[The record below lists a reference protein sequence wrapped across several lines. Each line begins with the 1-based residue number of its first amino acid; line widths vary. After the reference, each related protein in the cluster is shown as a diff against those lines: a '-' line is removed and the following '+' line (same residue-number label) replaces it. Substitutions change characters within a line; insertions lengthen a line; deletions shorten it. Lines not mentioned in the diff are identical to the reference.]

1 MKSIKAKIEAAE
13 RKVLDAGNKLSA
25 TLEELSILVSD
36 LTGEAIAAEFCD
48 GNEIEYRRGRDS
60 EDIDDME
67 CMRTDD
73 ILEICERNNK

>member
-25 TLEELSILVSD
+25 ALEELSILVSD
-36 LTGEAIAAEFCD
+36 LTGEAITAEFC
-48 GNEIEYRRGRDS
+48 GGGEIEYRHGRDS

-73 ILEICERNNK
+73 ILEIFERNNK